1 MNTTLVADGQQPR
14 QGGADRKV
22 TDVAVGVLLL
32 PDGSFLLTSRPK
44 GKVYEGYWEFPG
56 GKLEAGETVE
66 QALRELL
73 EQIETLESVTFSRDL
88 EPYKAEACWDDAI
101 LNARAALAAHP
112 SEG

>member
-1 MNTTLVADGQQPR
+1 MLSL
-14 QGGADRKV
+14 
-22 TDVAVGVLLL
+22 DVIDDMLNR
-32 PDGSFLLTSRPK
+32 LTGRRTM
-44 GKVYEGYWEFPG
+44 
-56 GKLEAGETVE
+56 TVE